1 MQDLPKKLAA
11 ALFVALGVAG
21 IGGGF
26 LAIALDASHNFAIP
40 MVAGGAFCVLIGIMG
55 FRSIRQAADKSRQ
68 GA

>member
-1 MQDLPKKLAA
+1 MPDLSKKLAA
-11 ALFVALGVAG
+11 ALFIALGVAG

-26 LAIALDASHNFAIP
+26 LAIALDASHNFAVP

-55 FRSIRQAADKSRQ
+55 FRSIRNAAAKSNQ

>member
-1 MQDLPKKLAA
+1 MPDLSKKLAA
-11 ALFVALGVAG
+11 ALFIALGVAG

-26 LAIALDASHNFAIP
+26 LAIALDASHNFAVP

-55 FRSIRQAADKSRQ
+55 FRSLRRQAAKSSQ